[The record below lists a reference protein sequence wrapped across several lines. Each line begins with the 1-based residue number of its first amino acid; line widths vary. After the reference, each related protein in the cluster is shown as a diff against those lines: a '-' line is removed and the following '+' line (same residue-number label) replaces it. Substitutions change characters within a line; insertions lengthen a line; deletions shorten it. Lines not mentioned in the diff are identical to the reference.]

1 MSIILSLVRSSRTAC
16 VEVVGLMI
24 RCLLVAA
31 HQQLRRSDVQSP
43 LATFLSC
50 TPSRRCYTHMGA
62 TQDSRAG

>member
-1 MSIILSLVRSSRTAC
+1 
-16 VEVVGLMI
+16 MI

-43 LATFLSC
+43 LATSLSC
-50 TPSRRCYTHMGA
+50 TPSTRCYTHMGA